1 MDDAPRDY
9 TSVVPLPDEVRARV
23 IGVVRSRFTE
33 RHGTPRQPGFGDP
46 APARIELFARTV
58 HPDAVADLDS
68 FDHVWL
74 VTWLHLN
81 GARRRP
87 TVRPPRGGPRRGVLA
102 TRAPHRPNP
111 IGLSAVRLLEVRG
124 LVLHVQG
131 VDLIDGTPVLD
142 VKPYVPDFDA
152 LPRASRGWLGEE

>member
-1 MDDAPRDY
+1 MAGRVVLDPR
-9 TSVVPLPDEVRARV
+9 
-23 IGVVRSRFTE
+23 
-33 RHGTPRQPGFGDP
+33 H
-46 APARIELFARTV
+46 V
-58 HPDAVADLDS
+58 HPDALADLDT

-81 GARRRP
+81 GPRHRP
-87 TVRPPRGGPRRGVLA
+87 MVRPPRGGRKRGVLA

-111 IGLSAVRLLEVRG
+111 IGLSAVRLLRVDG

-142 VKPYVPDFDA
+142 LKPYVPDFDA
-152 LPRASRGWLGEE
+152 LPHASRGWLGEE